1 MRTNSILLV
10 LAATMV
16 IGIAGQRPAR
26 ADQYRGTFEQRMA
39 CMPDV
44 WRLCSDDI
52 PDASRIEA
60 CLRQNTPQL
69 SDGCR
74 QVFESNN
81 GAQPPSASPP
91 RSQAPSRNDESRF
104 F

>member
-1 MRTNSILLV
+1 MRINSIVL

-16 IGIAGQRPAR
+16 IGIAGQRPAL

-52 PDASRIEA
+52 PDTNRIVA

-69 SDGCR
+69 SHDCR

-81 GAQPPSASPP
+81 RAQPQSASPP
-91 RSQAPSRNDESRF
+91 QSQAPSRNDESRF

>member
-1 MRTNSILLV
+1 MRINATVLGLV
-10 LAATMV
+10 VTMT
-16 IGIAGQRPAR
+16 IGIAGQSPAL
-26 ADQYRGTFEQRMA
+26 ADQYRGTFEQRLA

-44 WRLCSDDI
+44 WRFCSADI
-52 PDASRIEA
+52 PDANRIVA
-60 CLRQNTPQL
+60 CLKQNIPQL

-81 GAQPPSASPP
+81 GAQAPSASPP
-91 RSQAPSRNDESRF
+91 RSQAPSPDDESRF

>member
-1 MRTNSILLV
+1 MRINSIVLV
-10 LAATMV
+10 VAATMV
-16 IGIAGQRPAR
+16 IGIAGQRPAL

-52 PDASRIEA
+52 PDTNRIVA
-60 CLRQNTPQL
+60 CLRENTLQL
-69 SDGCR
+69 SHDCR

-81 GAQPPSASPP
+81 SAQPPSASPP
-91 RSQAPSRNDESRF
+91 RSQAPSPDDESRF

>member
-1 MRTNSILLV
+1 MRTSAAVLGLV
-10 LAATMV
+10 LTMT
-16 IGIAGQRPAR
+16 IGIAGQRPAL

-44 WRLCSDDI
+44 WRFCSDDI
-52 PDASRIEA
+52 PDTNQIVA
-60 CLRQNTPQL
+60 CLEQNRAQL

-81 GAQPPSASPP
+81 RAQPPSASPP
-91 RSQAPSRNDESRF
+91 PSQAPSPDDESRF